1 MHIFS
6 YAKKRHVSN
15 FRFLFLFYF
24 HRPFVFTFIKVQTFY
39 EYNNKCIQQHF
50 KPFHVV
56 VSCQNL
62 PQFLQICY
70 SFMKYQYISDT
81 IYRVTNSVWY
91 YYQGLSFYMVS
102 SIILQ
107 ILLNAFVATSCVF
120 VHKISKR
127 KLGTPNVTLNHIK
140 CKSSLYHMFDVHHKQ
155 LQFSISS
162 SGEIEDKY
170 FHWYFN
176 FLIIHL
182 GMQYLSKYFKAKYC
196 ISIVQ

>member
-70 SFMKYQYISDT
+70 SFMKYQYISD
-81 IYRVTNSVWY
+81 ISSNKFGLVLLSRLIFLYGKQHNLTNS
-91 YYQGLSFYMVS
+91 FKRFCCN
-102 SIILQ
+102 ILRVCTQ
-107 ILLNAFVATSCVF
+107 NFKE
-120 VHKISKR
+120 KIRYSKR
-127 KLGTPNVTLNHIK
+127 HIESHK
-140 CKSSLYHMFDVHHKQ
+140 MQIQFVSYVRCSS
-155 LQFSISS
+155 
-162 SGEIEDKY
+162 
-170 FHWYFN
+170 
-176 FLIIHL
+176 
-182 GMQYLSKYFKAKYC
+182 
-196 ISIVQ
+196 